1 MPPNRIKVDPALAR
15 RHARQ
20 EGRRRARKARLYFL
34 VVCEGGKTE
43 PNYFKSFNDAGGGIV
58 VEVVGL
64 GANTMSVVD
73 KAVELKGGGRY
84 DRVWAVFDRDD
95 FPKDSFDNA
104 IGRAEAHGVSCA
116 WSNEAFELWLLYHFV
131 NVTAPMRRA
140 DYAAAINAAVNAAV
154 NASPRRG
161 GGRKFSYAKNDAGI
175 RGVVEEYGSVDDAI
189 RFAEAQSRSFDDR
202 RYSLH
207 NPCTMVFRL
216 VRQLLGRDDALN
228 AEVAAAMRRGCG

>member
-20 EGRRRARKARLYFL
+20 EGRRKERRVRLYFL

-43 PNYFKSFNDAGGGIV
+43 PNYFKSFNDATGGIV

-73 KAVELKGGGRY
+73 KAVELKGSGRY

-95 FPKDSFDNA
+95 FPKDNFDNA
-104 IGRAEAHGVSCA
+104 IRRAEAHGVHCA
-116 WSNEAFELWLLYHFV
+116 WSNEAFELWLLCHFV
-131 NVTAPMRRA
+131 NVTTPMRRA
-140 DYAAAINAAVNAAV
+140 DYAAAINAAVNAAIC
-154 NASPRRG
+154 ASPRRG
-161 GGRKFSYAKNDAGI
+161 GGRRFAYAKNDADI
-175 RGVVEEYGSVDDAI
+175 RKVVEEYGSVDDAI
-189 RFAEAQSRSFDDR
+189 GFAEAQSRSFDDR

-207 NPCTMVFRL
+207 NPCTMVFKL
-216 VRQLLGRDDALN
+216 VRQLLGRDEALN
-228 AEVAAAMRRGCG
+228 AELAKGMR